1 MVLCNKKGLKME
13 SEILELGHF
22 DYREG
27 GKIKLSINNN
37 MRTNMGAFT
46 EVHEINHMHLAYM
59 TDLGFLL
66 NALELERYLS
76 SDENSEYSKFIL
88 KYIDVINNSMA
99 YVQEVY
105 ANSIELLMAEKTVG
119 FEFARKLYDSK
130 TDQYRQYCD
139 VLSDVLNKPN
149 NTYMDKR
156 LIVNCICYY
165 AFHLD
170 FESEEFLSA
179 LKSPMKLKQ
188 YLTGDNG
195 PIKRMFKAIEILKNN
210 QNIEI
215 KSNGVCDIKSFIEK
229 MSNMNL
235 IKYSLNSLKESI
247 DQFFI
252 EVESDIKNDEK
263 IIDQMMK
270 DYELLMLKKT
280 KAFDVSKFKVI
291 RDDSKKT
298 ANQFLVIKNCL
309 SLDNI
314 KDNFYTI
321 KKGIINNKFNYIG
334 REISGDDLKDYIE
347 ESEFVMLISKE
358 YDFTKNKP
366 KYFEAQ
372 NKPLIVI
379 FDDYFE
385 CSEWL
390 NDPNTIKDIYV
401 GNLYDKTVKNF
412 FTVLFFKPR
421 IMEKTIFI
429 FPTLSWLG
437 DKLLEESGLE
447 NEVIYSNNEAFL
459 KLISCFGNEPS
470 MLKCMQGIIS
480 FITESRGDFSDF
492 EDSSTRLNYDTVR
505 TLFSKV
511 MEIKQQD
518 YYEFHSSLPT
528 KNTVAEPFYAIMTFK
543 CNVNTGVMAG
553 FDATNGILLFK
564 SKLDAEEWRKARL
577 SKDNMVVGI
586 DRFYWDKL
594 KKRLKT
600 AKQRVSICFDLRHD
614 KAASFDVDVVDS
626 MIHQFSK

>member
-1 MVLCNKKGLKME
+1 ME

-37 MRTNMGAFT
+37 MRTDMGAFT

-76 SDENSEYSKFIL
+76 SDENSEYSKIIL
-88 KYIDVINNSMA
+88 KYIDVINNSML

-105 ANSIELLMAEKTVG
+105 ANSIELLMAEKIVG
-119 FEFARKLYDSK
+119 FEFSRKLYDSK
-130 TDQYRQYCD
+130 TDQYRHYCD
-139 VLSDVLNKPN
+139 VLNDVLNKPT

-156 LIVNCICYY
+156 LMINCICYF

-170 FESEEFLSA
+170 FESEEFLVA
-179 LKSPMKLKQ
+179 LKSPMKLKH
-188 YLTGDNG
+188 YLNGDNS
-195 PIKRMFKAIEILKNN
+195 PTKRMFKAIEILKNN
-210 QNIEI
+210 QDIEI
-215 KSNGVCDIKSFIEK
+215 KPNGAQDIKSLVEK

-235 IKYSLNSLKESI
+235 IKYSLNLLNKSI
-247 DQFFI
+247 DQFCV
-252 EVESDIKNDEK
+252 EVEGNIKNDKK
-263 IIDQMMK
+263 IIDQIMK

-280 KAFDVSKFKVI
+280 KAFDFSKFKVI
-291 RDDSKKT
+291 RDDSNKIAK
-298 ANQFLVIKNCL
+298 QFLVIKNCI

-321 KKGIINNKFNYIG
+321 EKGIINNKFNYIG
-334 REISGDDLKDYIE
+334 REISKYDLNDSIKD
-347 ESEFVMLISKE
+347 SEFVMLISKE

-366 KYFEAQ
+366 KYFEVQ
-372 NKPLIVI
+372 DKPLIVI

-385 CSEWL
+385 CSEWI
-390 NDPNTIKDIYV
+390 NNPNTIKDIYV

-437 DKLLEESGLE
+437 DKMLEESGLE
-447 NEVIYSNNEAFL
+447 NEVVYSNNNAFL
-459 KLISCFGNEPS
+459 RLISCFGNEPS
-470 MLKCMQGIIS
+470 MLKSMQGILS
-480 FITESRGDFSDF
+480 FITESKGDFLDL
-492 EDSSTRLNYDTVR
+492 EDASTKLNYDTVS
-505 TLFSKV
+505 TLFGKV
-511 MEIKQQD
+511 MEIKQQN
-518 YYEFHSSLPT
+518 YYEFYSSLPT

-543 CNVNTGVMAG
+543 SNLNTGVMASI
-553 FDATNGILLFK
+553 DKTNGIVLFN
-564 SKLDAEEWRKARL
+564 SKLDAEEWRKAKF
-577 SKDNMVVGI
+577 SKDDIVVGI

-594 KKRLKT
+594 KKRLKI
-600 AKQRVSICFDLRHD
+600 AKQRVSICFDLRHN
-614 KAASFDVDVVDS
+614 KAASFDVDAVDS
-626 MIHQFSK
+626 MIYQFSK